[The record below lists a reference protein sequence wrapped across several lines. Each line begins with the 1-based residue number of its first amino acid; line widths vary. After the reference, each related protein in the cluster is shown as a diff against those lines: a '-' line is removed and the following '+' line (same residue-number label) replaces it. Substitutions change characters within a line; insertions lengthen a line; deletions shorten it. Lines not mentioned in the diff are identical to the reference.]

1 MPLRKINKILYL
13 GYEDSSIISWLKKDN
28 IIVETTLDILDPI
41 TLMNNKE
48 KYDWVISYRYPHII
62 TPEVI
67 DIFSGRI
74 VNLHISYLPWNRG
87 ADPNLWSIVEQ
98 TPIGI
103 SIHAITPGLDK
114 GDIYCQ
120 KMFEFSDEETLLST
134 YEKLNQEIQLLFID
148 VWPDIISNNLLAT
161 PQKGKGS
168 YHKKKDKEK
177 LPAEI
182 FKKGWDI
189 SIKEVKNIMNRHTKI
204 KE

>member
-1 MPLRKINKILYL
+1 MSLRKIKKILYL
-13 GYEDSSIISWLKKDN
+13 GYDDSLIVTWLKKEN
-28 IIVETTLDILDPI
+28 IIVETTLDILAPI
-41 TLMNNKE
+41 TLMKNEE

-67 DIFSGRI
+67 DIFSGRM

-98 TPIGI
+98 TPKGI

-134 YEKLNQEIQLLFID
+134 YEKLNQEIQLLFIE
-148 VWPDIISNNLLAT
+148 VWPDIVSNNLLAI
-161 PQKGKGS
+161 PQKGKGC
-168 YHKKKDKEK
+168 YHRKKDKEK
-177 LPAEI
+177 LPAEL

-189 SIKEVKNIMNRHTKI
+189 TIKEVKEIMKTHKKI
-204 KE
+204 KQ